1 MTKLHR
7 IAVTIAGKPG
17 TPATLL
23 INDTFVDS
31 AEVRGDGLYD
41 FINVEVPSGPIE
53 LKLQSK
59 MKTGMTMTTT
69 RTIHVLGA
77 PSQLHSEISEI
88 VLPADG
94 FASQEVR
101 FEIQDDWGYRIDH
114 IKIATV
120 SLTNGWLAEA
130 DADSISTGHQVK
142 IENGFLSLTIQAAD
156 HPGTGILEI
165 SLNGHYHQYPVK
177 YEVPAEPF
185 ILVGMANGSLSQ
197 TNGENDI
204 NMLADMDPMDK
215 QGTVF
220 ESGDAKMKGRT
231 ALYAAGTVSDDIH
244 ISASFDSDRNRE
256 DQFMDD
262 FELDSQY
269 PIYGDAGTLE
279 YDAQAQSKLYARI
292 EKDGSHLLLGD
303 FTADMGSTE
312 FTAYNRTFTGLTTD
326 LNWDNSRL
334 TGFISKSDHSLV
346 LDRIMGEGISGYY
359 NLSSRELIRFSE
371 HVSIETRDKY
381 HSERVL
387 ESKRALRYTDYDID
401 YENGTLMFKQP
412 VPAVDG
418 NGNPIYIVV
427 NYEVDENASENYVG
441 GIRYEN
447 LFLDKYHIG
456 GSFITEEQDVRNFVL
471 SGLDARIPM
480 SDRLAVKAEAAVS
493 RSLDEMAQE
502 LDGTAWKTEFTWQPT
517 AAMKLDGYYRNVDS
531 SFVNNSQTS
540 AGSEKG
546 STKYGF
552 SAKYRSS
559 VIGQVSTDYY
569 YELYGAHTADEETRE
584 VISADINN
592 QLNER
597 THLSLGLENARI
609 TRMESDGT
617 TDERISSV
625 LTSELAY
632 RFSDALDGS
641 LETYSNLNTDDKA
654 KPNSLLLGLGYT
666 VSEKVRIFFK
676 HRLVDHSDK
685 ASETIFG
692 LESKVSEN
700 MQIDGKYEI
709 GGALGENRSRASIGL
724 RNKWSV
730 RDDLTFNLAY
740 ENTATFDD
748 FQTPVPEHD
757 AVSMSF
763 EYFPEAPYKLTG
775 KFENRRNETTLKRI
789 YGVAGSFRMMA
800 GLSLLAKTEHTR
812 TDYRKE
818 IDEYI
823 IRGRIQA
830 GLAYRPEMSDIW
842 NMVGKLE
849 YITDRNTHVDPE
861 IRSDRL
867 ITALNMH
874 CQPVQRWSFSSRLAY
889 RRILDESGDLFSDW
903 NGTAYFYVRPELD
916 ITPRWSTALD
926 LRTIWMDATDEQKLG
941 TALELNYLLRQD
953 MQLGLGYTFLKYED
967 PDFSSLDQ
975 QLNRLYVTFHL
986 NFSESLFDLR

>member
-1 MTKLHR
+1 MRKLFRHINLLFTGAFLLTAWINAQVMVVYPLEGSVTKLHR

-130 DADSISTGHQVK
+130 DADSISTWHQVK

-334 TGFISKSDHSLV
+334 TWFISKSDHSLV

-427 NYEVDENASENYVG
+427 NY
-441 GIRYEN
+441 
-447 LFLDKYHIG
+447 
-456 GSFITEEQDVRNFVL
+456 
-471 SGLDARIPM
+471 
-480 SDRLAVKAEAAVS
+480 
-493 RSLDEMAQE
+493 
-502 LDGTAWKTEFTWQPT
+502 
-517 AAMKLDGYYRNVDS
+517 
-531 SFVNNSQTS
+531 
-540 AGSEKG
+540 
-546 STKYGF
+546 
-552 SAKYRSS
+552 
-559 VIGQVSTDYY
+559 
-569 YELYGAHTADEETRE
+569 
-584 VISADINN
+584 
-592 QLNER
+592 
-597 THLSLGLENARI
+597 
-609 TRMESDGT
+609 
-617 TDERISSV
+617 
-625 LTSELAY
+625 
-632 RFSDALDGS
+632 
-641 LETYSNLNTDDKA
+641 
-654 KPNSLLLGLGYT
+654 
-666 VSEKVRIFFK
+666 
-676 HRLVDHSDK
+676 
-685 ASETIFG
+685 
-692 LESKVSEN
+692 
-700 MQIDGKYEI
+700 
-709 GGALGENRSRASIGL
+709 
-724 RNKWSV
+724 
-730 RDDLTFNLAY
+730 
-740 ENTATFDD
+740 
-748 FQTPVPEHD
+748 
-757 AVSMSF
+757 
-763 EYFPEAPYKLTG
+763 
-775 KFENRRNETTLKRI
+775 
-789 YGVAGSFRMMA
+789 
-800 GLSLLAKTEHTR
+800 
-812 TDYRKE
+812 
-818 IDEYI
+818 
-823 IRGRIQA
+823 
-830 GLAYRPEMSDIW
+830 
-842 NMVGKLE
+842 
-849 YITDRNTHVDPE
+849 
-861 IRSDRL
+861 
-867 ITALNMH
+867 
-874 CQPVQRWSFSSRLAY
+874 
-889 RRILDESGDLFSDW
+889 
-903 NGTAYFYVRPELD
+903 
-916 ITPRWSTALD
+916 
-926 LRTIWMDATDEQKLG
+926 
-941 TALELNYLLRQD
+941 
-953 MQLGLGYTFLKYED
+953 
-967 PDFSSLDQ
+967 
-975 QLNRLYVTFHL
+975 
-986 NFSESLFDLR
+986 